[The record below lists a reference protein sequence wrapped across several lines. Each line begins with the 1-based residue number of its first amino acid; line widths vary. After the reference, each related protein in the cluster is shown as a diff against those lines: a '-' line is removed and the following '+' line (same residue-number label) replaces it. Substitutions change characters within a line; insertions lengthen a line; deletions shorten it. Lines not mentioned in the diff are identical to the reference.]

1 MRIDET
7 QLELL
12 PVGLRSSADGTL
24 PVELVVQPGEG
35 APRPTLILV
44 LILAASGD
52 LTGEGGIRTDP
63 KGDCAD
69 RSREQ

>member
-1 MRIDET
+1 VRIDET

-12 PVGLRSSADGTL
+12 PVGLRSRTDGT
-24 PVELVVQPGEG
+24 VDLVVQPGEG

-52 LTGEGGIRTDP
+52 FTSESGIRTDP

-69 RSREQ
+69 RSREH